1 MKSRLVLLAC
11 CLALLSSCGQ
21 GDKGTGKAPEFAV
34 IEAKTTT
41 ANLTNSYP
49 ATIKGK
55 QDVEIRPMVSGFITK
70 LHVDEGATV
79 RKGQVLFSIDPVQ
92 YQAAVNSAKAAVET
106 AKAAVN
112 TQELTVNNKRELNK
126 KNIISDYDLQMAEN
140 QLAQT
145 KAQLAQANAQLVNA
159 KNNLS
164 YTSVTSPSDGVVGS
178 IPYRVG
184 SLVSPSV
191 ASPLTTVADISEM
204 YAYFSMT
211 ERQLLSQIREGGS
224 TKEILEK
231 MPDVQLQLIDGTMY
245 ADSGRVETIS
255 GVIDQTTGSV
265 TMRALFPN
273 KHNVL
278 RSGSTGNVVFPN
290 PLHDVIMIP
299 QSATTEIQDKQ
310 FVFVLQPDNTLK
322 NTEVKVF
329 SLDDGKYYY
338 VTEGLKAIPQQSRF
352 YACMTDVI
360 NWHKQYP
367 DDWKKC
373 WEEIEKKWGTND
385 IACPD
390 GVEVPF
396 NIETYVNGAYI
407 ILGLLYGQGDFE
419 KTIDISTRA
428 GQDSDCNPASS
439 GGILGTMLGYNRLPE
454 KYKAEM
460 AIVEDMPFNNTVSF
474 NKGSELSYGQAL
486 QMIERE
492 GGKVGE
498 NEVKIN
504 FQKPVPAKLEI
515 SFEGLKLDKKV
526 TVDNW
531 IANFPTVEF
540 DGIGAVIKGELKGDN
555 VPEDY
560 VAELEVYFNDKLVE
574 VCKLPLKYN
583 HRKHELFFNYEQP
596 YGKYKVT
603 CKWTNPVKGA
613 DIWVRDVITYT
624 TDK

>member
-231 MPDVQLQLIDGTMY
+231 MPDVQLQLIDETMY
-245 ADSGRVETIS
+245 ADSGRV
-255 GVIDQTTGSV
+255 V

-338 VTEGLKAIPQQSRF
+338 VTEGLKAGEKIVIEGVQNLKDGQSITPITP
-352 YACMTDVI
+352 A
-360 NWHKQYP
+360 
-367 DDWKKC
+367 
-373 WEEIEKKWGTND
+373 EKEAEYQKALKDQKEG
-385 IACPD
+385 
-390 GVEVPF
+390 
-396 NIETYVNGAYI
+396 NIQTA
-407 ILGLLYGQGDFE
+407 
-419 KTIDISTRA
+419 
-428 GQDSDCNPASS
+428 
-439 GGILGTMLGYNRLPE
+439 
-454 KYKAEM
+454 
-460 AIVEDMPFNNTVSF
+460 
-474 NKGSELSYGQAL
+474 
-486 QMIERE
+486 
-492 GGKVGE
+492 
-498 NEVKIN
+498 
-504 FQKPVPAKLEI
+504 FQ
-515 SFEGLKLDKKV
+515 
-526 TVDNW
+526 
-531 IANFPTVEF
+531 
-540 DGIGAVIKGELKGDN
+540 
-555 VPEDY
+555 
-560 VAELEVYFNDKLVE
+560 
-574 VCKLPLKYN
+574 
-583 HRKHELFFNYEQP
+583 
-596 YGKYKVT
+596 
-603 CKWTNPVKGA
+603 
-613 DIWVRDVITYT
+613 
-624 TDK
+624 